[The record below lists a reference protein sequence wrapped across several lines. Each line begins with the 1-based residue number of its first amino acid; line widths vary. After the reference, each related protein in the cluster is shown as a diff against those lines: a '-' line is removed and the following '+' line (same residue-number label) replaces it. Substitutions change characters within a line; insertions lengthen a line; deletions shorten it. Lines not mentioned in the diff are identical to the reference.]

1 MDQSPD
7 ATHACERGISD
18 QWTHESRAR
27 ATQALLDHTQITV
40 CTLHPTLREAKQRQ
54 TQGPRGRNAYIF
66 SRVTRSG
73 ASPFQQHLQ
82 WLSKLARRPS

>member
-1 MDQSPD
+1 MRLTRVS
-7 ATHACERGISD
+7 AG
-18 QWTHESRAR
+18 SRIRTRIPR
-27 ATQALLDHTQITV
+27 ATQALFDHTQITV